1 MRYEI
6 IALGALILFLVV
18 GSVHAASISASFNAL
33 NSSLSINQYEYFNLS
48 AYFPVETNYTIFLNN
63 TPILYG
69 RLPANYSG
77 YRILHYNISNINYGR
92 YLPSVHFSAF
102 NFHLNSTANV
112 YIKPTPNFAF
122 IGDYGTT
129 EIMKNYSVIRISIK
143 NNGNTPLQMNWSL
156 PIFRNISIS
165 LSFNQTFGLN
175 PSSNITIPINLSLQK
190 GYQDKIIIPFTGKY
204 KNYSFTKQY
213 KTVLI
218 KPVINMSFYNVNVTP
233 INSTREIWV
242 SYIKN
247 YNNVPLN
254 ITIQFSLEV
263 NGSIFQYN
271 VPYELN
277 TNTTKIEVMLPKS
290 TVENVKISYKS
301 NNLSKVNQNIFTLPK
316 PPSHINFLS
325 MVDTLGYVILTGIS
339 ILILVLIHLRF
350 NKRNKKKQ
358 NGIHK

>member
-1 MRYEI
+1 MRPEVFI
-6 IALGALILFLVV
+6 LAAFVLFLVI

-63 TPILYG
+63 VPVLYG
-69 RLPANYSG
+69 KLPANYSG
-77 YRILHYNISNINYGR
+77 YKILHYNVSNMPYGE
-92 YLPSVHFSAF
+92 YYPSVHFSAF
-102 NFHLNSTANV
+102 NFHLNSTEDV
-112 YIKPTPNFAF
+112 YINPAPDFTF

-129 EIMKNYSVIRISIK
+129 EIIKNYSLIYIDLK
-143 NNGNTPLQMNWSL
+143 NNGNTPLQINWSL

-165 LSFNQTFGLN
+165 LTFNQNFKLN

-190 GYQDKIIIPFTGKY
+190 GYQDKILIPFTGRY
-204 KNYSFTKQY
+204 ENHSFTKSY
-213 KTVLI
+213 ETILI

-247 YNNVPLN
+247 YNNVPIN

-263 NGSIFQYN
+263 NGSTFQYN

-277 TNTTKIEVMLPKS
+277 VNTTKIEVMLPKS
-290 TVENVKISYKS
+290 TVKNVKISYES
-301 NNLSKVNQNIFTLPK
+301 DNLSKINQDIFTLPK
-316 PPSHINFLS
+316 QPSKTSLLS
-325 MVDTLGYVILTGIS
+325 IIDTLGYVILTVVS
-339 ILILVLIHLRF
+339 IFILVLIHLRF
-350 NKRNKKKQ
+350 NRKNKKK
-358 NGIHK
+358 